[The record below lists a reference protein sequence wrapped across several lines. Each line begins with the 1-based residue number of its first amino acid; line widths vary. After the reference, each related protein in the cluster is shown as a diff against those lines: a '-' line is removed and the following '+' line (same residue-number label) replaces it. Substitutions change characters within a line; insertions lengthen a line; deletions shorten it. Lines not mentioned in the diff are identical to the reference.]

1 MIEEKRTVRNEM
13 KQKKKK
19 KKEKGHGAKISS
31 RKKNTLWRPKT
42 RWLFKMRLG
51 GILEL
56 AVTLATETNFI

>member
-1 MIEEKRTVRNEM
+1 M